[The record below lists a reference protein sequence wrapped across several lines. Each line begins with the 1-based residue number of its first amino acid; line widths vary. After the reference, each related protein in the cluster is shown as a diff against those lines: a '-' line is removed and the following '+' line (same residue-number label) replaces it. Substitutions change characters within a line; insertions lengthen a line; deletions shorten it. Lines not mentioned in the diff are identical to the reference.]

1 MQVWK
6 IASLLSKKKKRKKE
20 RRNEIRRWMIIR
32 KVAMENERDKGC
44 SLNTEKIYIYKSKF
58 VVIQFI

>member
-1 MQVWK
+1 
-6 IASLLSKKKKRKKE
+6 
-20 RRNEIRRWMIIR
+20 MIIR